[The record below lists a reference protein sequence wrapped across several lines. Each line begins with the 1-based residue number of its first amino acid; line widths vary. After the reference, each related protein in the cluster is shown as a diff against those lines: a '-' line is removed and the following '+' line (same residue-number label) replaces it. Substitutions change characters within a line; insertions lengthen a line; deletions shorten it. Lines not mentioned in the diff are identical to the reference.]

1 MERSKNKMAKKI
13 NKKAQ
18 KIKKLFELVNNANR
32 TQWEYINQKGF
43 DFAHDNQIT
52 ESEKTML
59 EDQGMPTFTINRI
72 MPVVE
77 MLNFYATANKPRW
90 QAVGVDGSD
99 TDIAAVYADVA
110 DYIWDLSDGSTLYA
124 NAINDSI
131 TKSIGY
137 LMVGVN
143 KDSDQGMGDVS
154 IHQPEPF
161 DIYVDPKSRD
171 MLFKDASFIL
181 CRKVLPKEHL
191 KIKHPEYV
199 RKITKANSDDN
210 GDHNLSEKVKFGDQ
224 KDFGYKDIDESET
237 GVLKTGERDELIEY
251 YELYEKVKI
260 KYMNVFYRKPLDKEK
275 LNQLKKQA
283 EVQITEMRKELE
295 VQMIEKQMSIE
306 QAVQSGQM
314 IPERAQLE
322 LEKLKSQMEQQLSA
336 AYQQLMS
343 DLQNEASEVL
353 NVIISEKEYK
363 VLIGDKNFKDLII
376 DVVSFY
382 DSRVQQTVCVG
393 DAILYTEV
401 FPEQVKDY
409 PIVPFH
415 FKWTGTPY
423 PISAVSP
430 LIGKQREINKS
441 HQILVHNASLGSSL
455 RWMHEEGSVDTDYWE
470 KYSSSPGALLPIRP
484 GAAPPTP
491 VQPAPLNNA
500 FFSLVQAGK
509 GDMEYLAGIYSS
521 MMGDTGKSSETYRGM
536 LAMDE
541 YGTRRVKQWLQN
553 SIEPSLKQ
561 MGTLVQQFSQA
572 VYTAHKVFR
581 VVQPNALQ
589 ESKQVEI
596 NVPMYNDLGEAIGK
610 WKDYSAAKFDVRIV
624 SGSTLP
630 INRWAYLDELKE
642 LMQLGVI
649 DDIALLSETDIRN
662 KEKIAE
668 RKSQYAQMQGQLGSQ
683 EEQIKDLTGTIE
695 TLERQ
700 LVQAGIKSKVQDAEV
715 EINKKKES
723 VKSDIEKHRL
733 QTEAEAKFAGKVIRD
748 EVGTTKRII
757 NEQKTN
763 EMARMKLDL
772 EQVLLEAKNN
782 KEELAE

>member
-1 MERSKNKMAKKI
+1 MAKRTS
-13 NKKAQ
+13 KKAQ
-18 KIKKLFELVNNANR
+18 RIKQLFELVNNTSR

-52 ESEKTML
+52 SEEQAAL
-59 EDQGMPTFTINRI
+59 EEQGMPTFTINRI

-90 QAVGVDGSD
+90 QAIGVDGSD

-110 DYIWDLSDGSTLYA
+110 DYVWDLSDGSTLYA

-161 DIYVDPKSRD
+161 DIFVDPKSRD

-191 KIKHPEYV
+191 KSKHPEYS
-199 RKITKANSDDN
+199 RKIKNANSDDN
-210 GDHNLSEKVKFGDQ
+210 GEYNLSEKVTNNNQ
-224 KDFGYKDIDESET
+224 KDFGYKDISESET

-251 YELYEKVKI
+251 YELYEKIKI
-260 KYMNVFYRKPLDKEK
+260 KYMNVFYRKPIDKK
-275 LNQLKKQA
+275 QLNQLKNQA

-295 VQMIEKQMSIE
+295 VQSLEQQMSIQ
-306 QAVQSGQM
+306 QAVQSGEM
-314 IPERAQLE
+314 LPERAELE
-322 LEKLKSQMEQQLSA
+322 LEKLKKGMEEQLNR
-336 AYQQLMS
+336 AYQELMS
-343 DLQNEASEVL
+343 ELQNQASEVL
-353 NVIISEKEYK
+353 NVIMSEKEYNIVIK
-363 VLIGDKNFKDLII
+363 DDSFKDLII

-382 DSRVQQTVCVG
+382 DSRMQQTVCVG
-393 DAILYTEV
+393 DTILYTEV

-484 GAAPPTP
+484 GATPPTP

-521 MMGDTGKSSETYRGM
+521 MMGDAGKSTETYRGM

-541 YGTRRVKQWLQN
+541 YGTRRVKQWLSN

-589 ESKQVEI
+589 DSKQVEI
-596 NVPMYNDLGEAIGK
+596 NVPMYNDLGKAIGK

-624 SGSTLP
+624 AGSTLP
-630 INRWAYLDELKE
+630 LNRWAYLDELKE
-642 LMQLGVI
+642 LMKLGVI

-662 KEKIAE
+662 KEAIAE
-668 RKSQYAQMQGQLGSQ
+668 RKSQYAQMQGQIGSQ
-683 EEQIKDLTGTIE
+683 EEQIKDLGGTIE

-723 VKSDIEKHRL
+723 VKTDIEKHRL
-733 QTEAEAKFAGKVIRD
+733 QTEAETKFAGKVIRD
-748 EVGTTKRII
+748 EVGQTKRII
-757 NEQKTN
+757 DEQKKN
-763 EMARMKLDL
+763 EMKKMKIDL
-772 EQVLLEAKNN
+772 EQVLMQAKNN
-782 KEELAE
+782 NEDLTQ

>member
-1 MERSKNKMAKKI
+1 
-13 NKKAQ
+13 
-18 KIKKLFELVNNANR
+18 
-32 TQWEYINQKGF
+32 
-43 DFAHDNQIT
+43 
-52 ESEKTML
+52 
-59 EDQGMPTFTINRI
+59 
-72 MPVVE
+72 
-77 MLNFYATANKPRW
+77 
-90 QAVGVDGSD
+90 
-99 TDIAAVYADVA
+99 
-110 DYIWDLSDGSTLYA
+110 
-124 NAINDSI
+124 
-131 TKSIGY
+131 
-137 LMVGVN
+137 
-143 KDSDQGMGDVS
+143 
-154 IHQPEPF
+154 
-161 DIYVDPKSRD
+161 
-171 MLFKDASFIL
+171 
-181 CRKVLPKEHL
+181 
-191 KIKHPEYV
+191 
-199 RKITKANSDDN
+199 
-210 GDHNLSEKVKFGDQ
+210 
-224 KDFGYKDIDESET
+224 
-237 GVLKTGERDELIEY
+237 
-251 YELYEKVKI
+251 
-260 KYMNVFYRKPLDKEK
+260 
-275 LNQLKKQA
+275 
-283 EVQITEMRKELE
+283 
-295 VQMIEKQMSIE
+295 
-306 QAVQSGQM
+306 
-314 IPERAQLE
+314 
-322 LEKLKSQMEQQLSA
+322 
-336 AYQQLMS
+336 
-343 DLQNEASEVL
+343 
-353 NVIISEKEYK
+353 
-363 VLIGDKNFKDLII
+363 
-376 DVVSFY
+376 
-382 DSRVQQTVCVG
+382 
-393 DAILYTEV
+393 
-401 FPEQVKDY
+401 
-409 PIVPFH
+409 
-415 FKWTGTPY
+415 
-423 PISAVSP
+423 
-430 LIGKQREINKS
+430 
-441 HQILVHNASLGSSL
+441 
-455 RWMHEEGSVDTDYWE
+455 MHEEGSVDTDYWE
-470 KYSSSPGALLPIRP
+470 RYSSSPGALLPIRP

-500 FFSLVQAGK
+500 FFNLVQAGK

-521 MMGDTGKSSETYRGM
+521 MMGDAGKSSETYRGM

-589 ESKQVEI
+589 DSKQVEI

-757 NEQKTN
+757 NQQKTQ
-763 EMARMKLDL
+763 EMARMRLDL